1 VTDFALI
8 VTESGVRKKN
18 FLLRLP
24 DEVLV
29 ISTSEFLFGLEA
41 VGLLPSAEDI
51 LQKATAIRGNEIL
64 RRTVGGTASGEAQTW
79 PSRM

>member
-1 VTDFALI
+1 MTDFALI
-8 VTESGVRKKN
+8 VTDSGVRKQK
-18 FLLRLP
+18 FLVRLP
-24 DEVLV
+24 DEALV